1 MSMARLDSA
10 TKMGAKLTRKTSSG
24 KEKTSTAGMTA
35 AQSEALLGALCDRYP
50 LAVLNNYWQL
60 SGTSAPAPPPDTA
73 AGSAGG
79 GGSGADAVDEGKVAE
94 LFRRLLANFDE
105 YRRAPS
111 RFEGLLAG
119 LNRPERRQLEALVSA
134 FWDWNMLAA
143 ETPTES

>member
-1 MSMARLDSA
+1 
-10 TKMGAKLTRKTSSG
+10 
-24 KEKTSTAGMTA
+24 MTA

-50 LAVLNNYWQL
+50 LAVLSNYWQL
-60 SGTSAPAPPPDTA
+60 SGASAAGAPADVA
-73 AGSAGG
+73 AGGGGG
-79 GGSGADAVDEGKVAE
+79 GGSGGADGVDEGKVAE

-134 FWDWNMLAA
+134 FWDWGTPAA
-143 ETPTES
+143 AAAAAPPAES